1 MSQGRVLIM
10 EEGRYKYEN
19 VGGKAKKEKT
29 VVFNEYHHEF
39 IFFQTKSI
47 MKKLSD

>member
-10 EEGRYKYEN
+10 EEGRYKYEMWEE
-19 VGGKAKKEKT
+19 KQKKKKT

-39 IFFQTKSI
+39 IFFQTKVS
-47 MKKLSD
+47 